1 MEAAPSSNPPQ
12 NGALRPAH
20 DTRLNGLAH
29 ALSRQ
34 CDGAIGR
41 TAGPATEISTS
52 SPARRARATTLGA
65 TAPSP
70 ASPWRGQQAPACTPS
85 GVAVGKDRG
94 PCSIRRGVGWA
105 MWTVWTVWT
114 VSPSAQITEGHR
126 RASAGLPAASGQLER
141 GPARPARAPTL
152 RECPRNQQN
161 SHDETLP
168 LVLRTVSG
176 CRRARASPAEAARWP
191 KWTVWPM
198 WTMSALT
205 QISQP
210 PEFREASDAAPSA
223 RHQAA
228 RSGPAD
234 DAQRPLA
241 ARGTIRSTTQ
251 LARILAIRAAPT
263 CPAQEPVPTLAAAP
277 PGSEL
282 DETSAIPATSSRPS
296 KRPPLAAQR
305 ARAGASRARHRA
317 RSDATS
323 SAPAP
328 SRAQVHR
335 SSPLVPRAVH
345 RQVLRTIPR
354 FDAATPPHGA

>member
-41 TAGPATEISTS
+41 TAGPATETSTS

-141 GPARPARAPTL
+141 GPARGG
-152 RECPRNQQN
+152 
-161 SHDETLP
+161 P
-168 LVLRTVSG
+168 L
-176 CRRARASPAEAARWP
+176 AEVDGVADVDDVGP
-191 KWTVWPM
+191 D
-198 WTMSALT
+198 
-205 QISQP
+205 
-210 PEFREASDAAPSA
+210 SDIAAP
-223 RHQAA
+223 RVP
-228 RSGPAD
+228 RSQRRG
-234 DAQRPLA
+234 AQRP
-241 ARGTIRSTTQ
+241 
-251 LARILAIRAAPT
+251 
-263 CPAQEPVPTLAAAP
+263 P
-277 PGSEL
+277 PGCSL
-282 DETSAIPATSSRPS
+282 
-296 KRPPLAAQR
+296 R
-305 ARAGASRARHRA
+305 AS
-317 RSDATS
+317 
-323 SAPAP
+323 
-328 SRAQVHR
+328 
-335 SSPLVPRAVH
+335 
-345 RQVLRTIPR
+345 
-354 FDAATPPHGA
+354 